1 MLLMENLLPPC
12 YNGLKSL
19 FLGSGLQI
27 GGEANLTVAIQVA
40 QLALKHR
47 QNKQQQQRI
56 IVFVGRYSLIA
67 CAVLLNHTSLFDFYI
82 SPLQPSNR

>member
-12 YNGLKSL
+12 YRGLKSL

-40 QLALKHR
+40 QLALKDR

-56 IVFVGRYSLIA
+56 IVFVGRYSLMA
-67 CAVLLNHTSLFDFYI
+67 SVLFY
-82 SPLQPSNR
+82 

>member
-1 MLLMENLLPPC
+1 MENLLPPC
-12 YNGLKSL
+12 YRGLKSL

-40 QLALKHR
+40 QLALKDR

-56 IVFVGRYSLIA
+56 IVFVGRYSLMA
-67 CAVLLNHTSLFDFYI
+67 SVLFY
-82 SPLQPSNR
+82 

>member
-1 MLLMENLLPPC
+1 MLLMEDLLPPC

-56 IVFVGRYSLIA
+56 IVFVGRYSLITS
-67 CAVLLNHTSLFDFYI
+67 VLFY
-82 SPLQPSNR
+82 

>member
-1 MLLMENLLPPC
+1 MENLLPPC

-40 QLALKHR
+40 QLALENR
-47 QNKQQQQRI
+47 QNKQQQQQRI
-56 IVFVGRYSLIA
+56 IVFVGRYSLITS
-67 CAVLLNHTSLFDFYI
+67 VLFY
-82 SPLQPSNR
+82 